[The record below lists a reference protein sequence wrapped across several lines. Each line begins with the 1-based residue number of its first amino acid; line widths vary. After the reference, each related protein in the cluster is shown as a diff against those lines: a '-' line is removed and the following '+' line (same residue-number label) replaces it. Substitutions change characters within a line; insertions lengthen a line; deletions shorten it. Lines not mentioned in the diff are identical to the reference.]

1 LGVKERGQSTILDS
15 LDPLLDSND
24 IARVSSN
31 QVFCQDLLTDPFPT
45 AIKTCLELSAGNR
58 YTTQRICST
67 GCDFMMRDR
76 LAHAIQL
83 REKGRAKQ
91 DQCILEEARTLLLE
105 LVVAYPDDAEINFQA
120 AVVHDNLGL
129 ERESIP
135 FYLRALGQGLSGPS
149 LERCLLGLGST
160 YRVMGEYQKAE
171 ETLRLGVREFPDNR
185 ALQVFLA
192 ITLYNTQQHKEAM
205 ELVLVNL
212 LETTSDEKLQYF
224 KRGLLYYTLHLDEPS
239 Q

>member
-1 LGVKERGQSTILDS
+1 MI
-15 LDPLLDSND
+15 
-24 IARVSSN
+24 
-31 QVFCQDLLTDPFPT
+31 
-45 AIKTCLELSAGNR
+45 
-58 YTTQRICST
+58 
-67 GCDFMMRDR
+67 RDR
-76 LAHAIQL
+76 LAEVIEL
-83 REKGRAKQ
+83 REMGRAKQ
-91 DQCILEEARTLLLE
+91 DQSILEEARTLLLE
-105 LVVAYPDDAEINFQA
+105 LVVAHPDDAEINFQA

-135 FYLRALGQGLSGPS
+135 FYLRALGQGLSGPN

-160 YRVMGEYQKAE
+160 YRVLGEYQKAE
-171 ETLRLGVREFPDNR
+171 ETLRLGVRKFPDNR

-192 ITLYNTQQHKEAM
+192 MTLYNTQQHKEAM

-224 KRGLLYYTLHLDEPS
+224 KRGLLYYTLHLDETS

>member
-1 LGVKERGQSTILDS
+1 
-15 LDPLLDSND
+15 
-24 IARVSSN
+24 
-31 QVFCQDLLTDPFPT
+31 
-45 AIKTCLELSAGNR
+45 
-58 YTTQRICST
+58 
-67 GCDFMMRDR
+67 MMRDR
-76 LAHAIQL
+76 LAHVIQL

-91 DQCILEEARTLLLE
+91 DQSILEEARTLLLE

-135 FYLRALGQGLSGPS
+135 FYLRALGQGLSGPN

-160 YRVMGEYQKAE
+160 YRVLGEYQKAE
-171 ETLRLGVREFPDNR
+171 ETLRLGFREFPDNR
-185 ALQVFLA
+185 ALQVLLA

-224 KRGLLYYTLHLDEPS
+224 KRGLLYYTLHLDETS

>member
-1 LGVKERGQSTILDS
+1 
-15 LDPLLDSND
+15 
-24 IARVSSN
+24 
-31 QVFCQDLLTDPFPT
+31 
-45 AIKTCLELSAGNR
+45 
-58 YTTQRICST
+58 
-67 GCDFMMRDR
+67 MMRDR
-76 LAHAIQL
+76 LAHVIQL
-83 REKGRAKQ
+83 REKGRAQ
-91 DQCILEEARTLLLE
+91 QERSILEEARTLLLE
-105 LVVAYPDDAEINFQA
+105 LVVAYPDDAEVNFQA
-120 AVVHDNLGL
+120 AVAHDNLGL

-135 FYLRALGQGLSGPS
+135 FYLRALGQGLSGPN

-160 YRVMGEYQKAE
+160 YRVLGEYQKAE
-171 ETLRLGVREFPDNR
+171 ETLRLGVKEFPDNR

-224 KRGLLYYTLHLDEPS
+224 KRGLLYYTLHLDETS